1 MKKSIKVI
9 LAVFIVAV
17 LAFTATACKDK
28 NNEEITI
35 YPAETKHIS
44 TVEDLV
50 NVKEYLGESYKN
62 FTFVLDNDIDLGAI
76 EAWTPIG
83 ETIDKAFYGT
93 FDGNGKSITN
103 VKFNGWNSDGTP
115 IIDRLG
121 KDKGVENTASFST
134 LALFGYAKS
143 ATFKN
148 LSVRNIDFNYYA
160 DDGYCY
166 VSGLVAY
173 SAGESVYEN
182 ISVDGTV
189 NFNNTYKKSNAY
201 DDKGERQGSVYGNDV
216 TLYVGG
222 VNAYSNG
229 NATFKNVTSA
239 VDFNNEYTRAYLY
252 NKDNAEPEEI
262 AEGTVEE
269 RYIVSGDRSY
279 DAAAA
284 SQIFVGG
291 VCGVI
296 KGGQITDASFAGKCN
311 IYGKSVYVG
320 GIAAAG
326 YNGNIKNSVVT
337 DINVKT
343 GVHVKSAVA
352 GVVALADNCVVADDT
367 TKNIIVN
374 STHYS
379 NAQSMSVGGIFAFA
393 CNASEIS
400 GGKVETM
407 KADVEYR
414 SATVG
419 GVGGVLRDA
428 KLSDSSCDSAEFK
441 MNGSGITREI
451 CDTAFASVVNSV
463 YNNSVLTLKEGAAST
478 VNATF
483 LNQGR
488 PDRYEV
494 ENAYSNMNSTSYVDE
509 NGKVG
514 VRFFEAGRTDKF
526 VYVFGTLEK
535 GALKISVY
543 NEELNLITEATYGRT
558 EGYEESNNL
567 AEKYKDV
574 YFTAGSGFNAP
585 TSGSVAIDGRDMTK
599 YEYRSGVPSV
609 PEK

>member
-1 MKKSIKVI
+1 
-9 LAVFIVAV
+9 
-17 LAFTATACKDK
+17 
-28 NNEEITI
+28 
-35 YPAETKHIS
+35 
-44 TVEDLV
+44 
-50 NVKEYLGESYKN
+50 
-62 FTFVLDNDIDLGAI
+62 
-76 EAWTPIG
+76 
-83 ETIDKAFYGT
+83 
-93 FDGNGKSITN
+93 
-103 VKFNGWNSDGTP
+103 
-115 IIDRLG
+115 
-121 KDKGVENTASFST
+121 
-134 LALFGYAKS
+134 
-143 ATFKN
+143 
-148 LSVRNIDFNYYA
+148 
-160 DDGYCY
+160 
-166 VSGLVAY
+166 
-173 SAGESVYEN
+173 
-182 ISVDGTV
+182 
-189 NFNNTYKKSNAY
+189 
-201 DDKGERQGSVYGNDV
+201 
-216 TLYVGG
+216 
-222 VNAYSNG
+222 
-229 NATFKNVTSA
+229 
-239 VDFNNEYTRAYLY
+239 
-252 NKDNAEPEEI
+252 
-262 AEGTVEE
+262 
-269 RYIVSGDRSY
+269 
-279 DAAAA
+279 
-284 SQIFVGG
+284 
-291 VCGVI
+291 
-296 KGGQITDASFAGKCN
+296 
-311 IYGKSVYVG
+311 
-320 GIAAAG
+320 
-326 YNGNIKNSVVT
+326 
-337 DINVKT
+337 
-343 GVHVKSAVA
+343 
-352 GVVALADNCVVADDT
+352 
-367 TKNIIVN
+367 
-374 STHYS
+374 
-379 NAQSMSVGGIFAFA
+379 MSVGGIFAFA

-463 YNNSVLTLKEGAAST
+463 YNNSVLTLKEGAVST

-526 VYVFGTLEK
+526 VYVFGTLEN

-585 TSGSVAIDGRDMTK
+585 TSGSVAIEGRDMTK

>member
-1 MKKSIKVI
+1 MKKSIKII
-9 LAVFIVAV
+9 LTTFIVAI
-17 LAFTATACKDK
+17 LAFTVTACKNK
-28 NNEEITI
+28 NDEETTV

-50 NVKEYLGESYKN
+50 NVKNYLGESYKN

-83 ETIDKAFYGT
+83 ETINEAFCGT
-93 FDGNGKSITN
+93 FDGNGKSITGI
-103 VKFNGWNSDGTP
+103 KFSGWNADGTP
-115 IIDRLG
+115 VLDLLG
-121 KDKGVENTASFST
+121 KDKGVENTSSFST
-134 LALFGYAKS
+134 LALFGYVKS

-148 LSVRNIDFNYYA
+148 LSVKNVNFDYYA

-166 VSGLVAY
+166 VSGLAAY
-173 SAGESVYEN
+173 STGDSLFEN
-182 ISVDGTV
+182 VSVDGTI

-201 DDKGERQGSVYGNDV
+201 NDKGERQGSVYGNDV
-216 TLYVGG
+216 TIYVGG

-229 NATFKNVTSA
+229 NATFENVASS
-239 VDFNNEYTRAYLY
+239 VVFNNEYTHAYLY

-262 AEGTVEE
+262 AEGPVEE
-269 RYIVSGDRSY
+269 RYIVSGGSSY

-291 VCGVI
+291 VCGVM
-296 KGGQITDASFAGKCN
+296 KGGQIIDSTYVGNCN

-320 GIAAAG
+320 GVLAAG
-326 YNGNIKNSVVT
+326 YNASIKNSVAT
-337 DINVKT
+337 DIKVTT

-367 TKNIIVN
+367 TQNIEVN
-374 STHYS
+374 SAHYS

-407 KADVEYR
+407 KAIVEYR

-428 KLSDSSCDSAEFK
+428 KLSDSFCATAKFEMK
-441 MNGSGITREI
+441 GSDITKTI
-451 CDTAFASVVNSV
+451 CETAFASVVNSV
-463 YNNSVLTLKEGAAST
+463 YNNSVLTLKEGAEST
-478 VNATF
+478 VTATF
-483 LNQGR
+483 LNQGSS
-488 PDRYEV
+488 DTYDV
-494 ENAYSNMNSTSYVDE
+494 KNTYSNTNSTSYVDE
-509 NGKVG
+509 DGKAG
-514 VRFFEAGRTDKF
+514 VRFFETGRTDKF
-526 VYVFGTLEK
+526 VYVFGTLEN
-535 GALKISVY
+535 GSLKISIY

-558 EGYEESNNL
+558 EGYEESVNL

-585 TSGSVAIDGRDMTK
+585 TSGSVAIEGRDMTK

>member
-1 MKKSIKVI
+1 MKKTIRII
-9 LAVFIVAV
+9 LAVFIVAI

-28 NNEEITI
+28 NNDEITV

-50 NVKEYLGESYKN
+50 NVKNYLGESYKN

-83 ETIDKAFYGT
+83 ETINEAFYGT

-103 VKFNGWNSDGTP
+103 VKFNGWNADGTP
-115 IIDRLG
+115 VLDLLG
-121 KDKGVENTASFST
+121 KDKGLENTASFST
-134 LALFGYAKS
+134 LALFGYVQS

-148 LSVRNIDFNYYA
+148 LSVKNVNFNYYA

-182 ISVDGTV
+182 ISVDGTI

-201 DDKGERQGSVYGNDV
+201 NDKGERQGSVYGNDV
-216 TLYVGG
+216 TVYAGG

-229 NATFKNVTSA
+229 NAIFKNVESA
-239 VDFNNEYTRAYLY
+239 VDFNNDYTRAYLY

-262 AEGTVEE
+262 KEGSVEE
-269 RYIVSGDRSY
+269 KYIVFGDRSY
-279 DAAAA
+279 GAAAA

-296 KGGQITDASFAGKCN
+296 KGGQIVESSYSGKCN

-326 YNGNIKNSVVT
+326 YNGNIKNSVAT
-337 DINVKT
+337 DITVNT
-343 GVHVKSAVA
+343 GVHVKSSVA
-352 GVVALADNCVVADDT
+352 GVIALADNCVVTDDT
-367 TKNIIVN
+367 AKKIVAN

-379 NAQSMSVGGIFAFA
+379 NAQSMSVGGVFAFA
-393 CNASEIS
+393 CNASEIK
-400 GGKVETM
+400 GGKVENIEAT
-407 KADVEYR
+407 VGYQ
-414 SATVG
+414 SAMVG

-428 KLSDSSCDSAEFK
+428 KLSDSSCDSAKFR

-463 YNNSVLTLKEGAAST
+463 YNNSVLTLKEGAVSNVT
-478 VNATF
+478 ATYY
-483 LNQGR
+483 NQGKEEV
-488 PDRYEV
+488 YTV
-494 ENAYSNMNSTSYVDE
+494 ENSYSNTNSTSYVDE
-509 NGKVG
+509 NGKPG
-514 VRFFEAGRTDKF
+514 VRFFEVGRTDKF
-526 VYVFGTLEK
+526 VYVFGTLED
-535 GALKISVY
+535 GALKISIY
-543 NEELNLITEATYGRT
+543 NEELNLITEATYGRI
-558 EGYEESNNL
+558 EGYEDGNNL

-599 YEYRSGVPSV
+599 YEYRSGEPSV
-609 PEK
+609 PAK